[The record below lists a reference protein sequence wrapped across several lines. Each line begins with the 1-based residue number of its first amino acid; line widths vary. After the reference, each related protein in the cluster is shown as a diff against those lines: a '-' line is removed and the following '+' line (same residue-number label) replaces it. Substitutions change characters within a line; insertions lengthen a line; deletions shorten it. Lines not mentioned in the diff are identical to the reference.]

1 MLPTARTLAFLRK
14 GEAFIAADI
23 VERWVG
29 PPNKPFMRKRK
40 DLFGCI
46 DIVVL
51 EHGKQGLLGIQAT
64 SDQSSGNVSTRVRK
78 IREECT
84 AVARAWLQ
92 AGNRLQVW
100 GWSKHKVSEKSVRW
114 SPRIVTIKLNDLGE
128 LDAHV
133 PDRRK
138 AFRKHKPGSGLAA
151 FAKDVKRQRKSKAT
165 STQLPIAFIGSDSQ
179 TGEP

>member
-64 SDQSSGNVSTRVRK
+64 SDNGGNVTARVLK
-78 IREECT
+78 IRVDCHPL
-84 AVARAWLQ
+84 AHAWLA

-100 GWSKHKVSEKSVRW
+100 GWSKHKVSEKAVRW
-114 SPRIVTIKLNDLGE
+114 SPRIIDITINDVGG

-133 PDRRK
+133 PPRRK
-138 AFRKHKPGSGLAA
+138 RARKHRPGSGLAA
-151 FAKDVKRQRKSKAT
+151 FAKDVKRQRKSKAK
-165 STQLPIAFIGSDSQ
+165 STQLPIAFVDSQ